1 MRSKINVKIEEKIPY
16 SSIKNAKIYEYGKLR
31 LVGARLTFF
40 GYDQDKR
47 GERNEKLYENE
58 LLWLPASLFPPFHS
72 ILRWRIIDWYSIG
85 IYIYCASIRFDLI
98 RFDSIPMR
106 TARQIYPKSKVTNEE
121 EVAQVRAFRLAEEF
135 RIYSV

>member
-1 MRSKINVKIEEKIPY
+1 MNTV
-16 SSIKNAKIYEYGKLR
+16 NYG